1 MHFVVIGCGAV
12 GGYFGGRLLE
22 NNQQVTFVARNT
34 QLSAIKSHG
43 IEIQSIE
50 GDANLEN
57 VSVIDAQ
64 TITDDSLTSKAD
76 VILVAVKS
84 YHLVNVLNQ
93 IKPLISENTK
103 VVPLLNGVNAVN
115 VLLEHGICS
124 KNIYGGLAKIICEKR
139 SDGVIYH
146 SGGKP
151 HITLGNPF
159 IDNLTGQDKAD
170 DIKNISA
177 IAKCLKLAGISV
189 GVSSDIELALWR
201 KFILVASWGAL
212 AAARKLTLGEI
223 KGQSHLEFMLE
234 CIIKEYVE
242 IGRKAGIALTD
253 KHIKETM
260 TFLGRLPAS
269 SETSMQRDI
278 AQLQQSEFDVLV
290 AYPMSLAKT
299 LKVSTPVLLQCYN
312 TLTPLLNE

>member
-22 NNQQVTFVARNT
+22 NNQQVTFVARNK
-34 QLSAIKSHG
+34 QLSTIKCHG
-43 IEIQSIE
+43 IKIQSIE
-50 GDANLEN
+50 GDVNIQN
-57 VSVIDAQ
+57 VQTIDALA
-64 TITDDSLTSKAD
+64 IDEDSLTTKAD
-76 VILVAVKS
+76 VILIAVKS
-84 YHLVNVLNQ
+84 YHLSEVLGQ
-93 IKPLISENTK
+93 IKPLISEDTK

-115 VLLEHGICS
+115 VLLEHGILS

-139 SDGVIYH
+139 ADGIIHH

-159 IDNLTGQDKAD
+159 IDKLTSEDKAA
-170 DIKNISA
+170 DIKRISA

-189 GVSSDIELALWR
+189 GVSSNIELALWR

-223 KGQSHLEFMLE
+223 KSQSHLEFMLE

-278 AQLQQSEFDVLV
+278 AQAQQSEFDVLV

-312 TLTPLLNE
+312 TLTAST